1 MSDQQNTASDLIY
14 QLEDKPPF
22 LQAIIGAV
30 THLLAIFVPMVTPV
44 FRRKSMNC
52 YLRRNQNR
60 KSAVRLKKPQRKLQK
75 NRPVKTVISN
85 HWKRAGLKNSAP
97 AKKSY

>member
-30 THLLAIFVPMVTPV
+30 THLPFS
-44 FRRKSMNC
+44 FRWSH
-52 YLRRNQNR
+52 RR
-60 KSAVRLKKPQRKLQK
+60 
-75 NRPVKTVISN
+75 
-85 HWKRAGLKNSAP
+85 
-97 AKKSY
+97 